1 MAKKR
6 IVVTKDVKR
15 DPKTDKRVGEKQ
27 VLKKRLH
34 GGTKERNVTY
44 EGGKKTIEKVRKDE
58 DGKKVKVVV
67 KVKKQTPNT
76 SMKKRGAIKPTELV
90 SRDVK
95 KGKAAETYVS
105 KQDKAKAGEAKQAG
119 KSAAKAAKTGL
130 KGRIN
135 PYDAPKNMPRLMRK
149 QTVTKRN

>member
-1 MAKKR
+1 MEKR
-6 IVVTKDVKR
+6 RILVTKNVKR

-58 DGKKVKVVV
+58 DGKTVKVVL

-90 SRDVK
+90 SREVK

-119 KSAAKAAKTGL
+119 KSAAKAAKTPL
-130 KGRIN
+130 EKAIESHAKGRRKGMRN
-135 PYDAPKNMPRLMRK
+135 PYDAP
-149 QTVTKRN
+149 RN

>member
-1 MAKKR
+1 
-6 IVVTKDVKR
+6 
-15 DPKTDKRVGEKQ
+15 
-27 VLKKRLH
+27 
-34 GGTKERNVTY
+34 
-44 EGGKKTIEKVRKDE
+44 
-58 DGKKVKVVV
+58 
-67 KVKKQTPNT
+67 
-76 SMKKRGAIKPTELV
+76 MKKRGAIKPTELV

-135 PYDAPKNMPRLMRK
+135 PYDAP
-149 QTVTKRN
+149 RN